1 MGGGVLF
8 SPLCGQLPQRGS
20 QGGRLSVCLKF
31 FSNVNVAAPSSVNFV
46 DSFPKE
52 EAKEIRVHVFADFCA
67 AKTRQGEGLMEE
79 RYNRKQVA
87 PLIRPKLCF
96 VHLPPKGKACNKA
109 SNFVDREATN
119 NRLKL
124 KRPLIFQKFL
134 PEYSENQKCAA
145 HNMLRPSFVAVRRHF
160 PPPKGKA

>member
-1 MGGGVLF
+1 M
-8 SPLCGQLPQRGS
+8 S
-20 QGGRLSVCLKF
+20 
-31 FSNVNVAAPSSVNFV
+31 SSVRFA

-79 RYNRKQVA
+79 KYNRKQVA

-96 VHLPPKGKACNKA
+96 VHLPPEGKACNKA
-109 SNFVDREATN
+109 SNFVDREDTN
-119 NRLKL
+119 NGSKL

-160 PPPKGKA
+160 PPKGKA